1 MNGNTSIRNTLIK
14 LVNEIPENMIPEVIN
29 FILFLKKRE
38 DDQIF
43 KDLLQ
48 ASESSID
55 FWNNEIDDEVWN
67 NV

>member
-1 MNGNTSIRNTLIK
+1 MSAAKQILYKLIRELPDNQVAEIIDFISYLK
-14 LVNEIPENMIPEVIN
+14 SKKQNEM
-29 FILFLKKRE
+29 
-38 DDQIF
+38 F
-43 KDLLQ
+43 KDLEL